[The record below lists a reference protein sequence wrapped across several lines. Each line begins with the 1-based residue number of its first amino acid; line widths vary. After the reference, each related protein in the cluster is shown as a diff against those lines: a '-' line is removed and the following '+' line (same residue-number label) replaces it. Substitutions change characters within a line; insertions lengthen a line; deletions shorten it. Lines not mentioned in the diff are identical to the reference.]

1 MRVESSTYEGM
12 KGRVKIERKT
22 FWKKKK
28 RKKHFGKRL
37 TDETKTES
45 HEQNVRT

>member
-28 RKKHFGKRL
+28 RKKTFWKKIDG
-37 TDETKTES
+37 
-45 HEQNVRT
+45 